1 MARNLQ
7 TYLIDEDT
15 LKLVLAMRRYT
26 GRTVSDLT
34 RWAIRYYALHGPWH
48 AGSVEERDGDLGM
61 PPPLEIGPTYSRRTQ
76 S

>member
-1 MARNLQ
+1 VSRNLQ
-7 TYLIDEDT
+7 TYIIDEDT

-26 GRTVSDLT
+26 GKTVAELT

-48 AGSVEERDGDLGM
+48 VGPDADRDADLGM
-61 PPPLEIGPTYSRRTQ
+61 PPPLEIGPTYSRRVQ